1 VFVLLGAGG
10 IAGDGERLG
19 TLSLALDGGGGRGCL
34 YTLGPLTSCVYRGW
48 NCLWRRV
55 VLIPGQGAKRM
66 MLGGEGCGVGRLVW
80 MLVMVG
86 ALRGQPGRARWV
98 PALGPHWGVLLDS
111 GPFWGEQ
118 SRVMFS
124 TVPGGCL
131 QPHHLAEVTLV
142 PGLRL
147 PLPGFQVPVHFYNLI
162 TFANS
167 AAATATV
174 RELGK
179 RCHTRHA
186 PL

>member
-1 VFVLLGAGG
+1 
-10 IAGDGERLG
+10 
-19 TLSLALDGGGGRGCL
+19 
-34 YTLGPLTSCVYRGW
+34 
-48 NCLWRRV
+48 
-55 VLIPGQGAKRM
+55 
-66 MLGGEGCGVGRLVW
+66 

-186 PL
+186 PPLIGRQRPELLLQSGFSQQAIDRWHLSPAQIQ